1 MDILKRQKYYKYS
14 GWKLRKVSMVDDFV
28 KSLREKERESVAN
41 CYYSFS
47 NKNVLLQG
55 DLINELDI
63 FLESYY

>member
-1 MDILKRQKYYKYS
+1 
-14 GWKLRKVSMVDDFV
+14 MVDDFV